1 MLEYMIASF
10 VDKLRSE
17 NYELK
22 LIEKTLKTTLGAR
35 VILGTQPL
43 QITDNYLEPKQK
55 KQTRSKRRRNC
66 HLPKYLAV
74 GLSLLNQLGLLI
86 SPTV

>member
-1 MLEYMIASF
+1 MLECWGASF

-35 VILGTQPL
+35 VIFGTQPL

-55 KQTRSKRRRNC
+55 KTDKIKKKKK
-66 HLPKYLAV
+66 LPSA
-74 GLSLLNQLGLLI
+74 
-86 SPTV
+86 